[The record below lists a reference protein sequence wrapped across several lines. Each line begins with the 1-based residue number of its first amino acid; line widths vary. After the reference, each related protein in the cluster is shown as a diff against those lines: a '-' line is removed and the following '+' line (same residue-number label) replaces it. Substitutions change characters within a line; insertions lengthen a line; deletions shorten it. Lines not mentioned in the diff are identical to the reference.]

1 MLYQQVSRLGMAVSS
16 SDGLTLSELLVTTEK
31 KTGRKSTGKP
41 RIPSVENVGSRE
53 EPKWTVFSGS
63 QNLSAALNDPIGRE
77 PDLFTKT
84 WGSYF
89 IPTAPLP
96 ALNIPRIELAD
107 FLRYLKETTTGRKV
121 HRAVIRQLKREQ
133 QSEDSLEPLSPLAIA
148 PPISLLKQEGRTFDL
163 SSVPRI
169 FMQADFSLADAP
181 TFQEVLPLSQLLP
194 KKKKQSVKTPEK
206 PRNSGSTGGHQ
217 SAKLLHEKLTH
228 SLDIIEVHLA
238 YHIAQRSDMFFSTL
252 SSQQELQTHIMQVQ
266 HEVVEL
272 R

>member
-1 MLYQQVSRLGMAVSS
+1 MLVVERNQNGQCFLVPRTCQLLSMIPLGESLISS
-16 SDGLTLSELLVTTEK
+16 QRHGVVISFQL
-31 KTGRKSTGKP
+31 P
-41 RIPSVENVGSRE
+41 
-53 EPKWTVFSGS
+53 
-63 QNLSAALNDPIGRE
+63 
-77 PDLFTKT
+77 
-84 WGSYF
+84 
-89 IPTAPLP
+89 PLP